1 MAQTINLPYR
11 PKHLALYRSRSPQ
24 LTGTHQAPVRS
35 LVPAMLPVAWGDG
48 TNSEKQ

>member
-24 LTGTHQAPVRS
+24 LTGTDQARVRS
-35 LVPAMLPVAWGDG
+35 LVSAMSPVAWRDR
-48 TNSEKQ
+48 TNAEKQ